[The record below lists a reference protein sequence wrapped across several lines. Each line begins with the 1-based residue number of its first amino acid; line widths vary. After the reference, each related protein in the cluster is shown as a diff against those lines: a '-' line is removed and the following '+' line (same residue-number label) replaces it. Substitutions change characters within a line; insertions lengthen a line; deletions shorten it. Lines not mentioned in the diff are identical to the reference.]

1 MEILHF
7 LEKIGLSLNES
18 KAYLALL
25 KNSELKVGDIIKET
39 QIPQSKIYAILERLL
54 EKNLISYKLK
64 GNIKY
69 FSANSTK
76 NLFSLLEEKEERIL
90 EEKQL
95 LEKNLPYLNIL
106 NEEEKTT
113 VELFEGLNGLRT
125 AYKILLENT
134 SSSSILKYYYPY
146 SNFNSQLDNFLK
158 TIWVEYNGPEYSTK
172 GILHS
177 DIKKTAKFKKMGE
190 SPDFKFAK
198 FPLPGLID
206 IIDGKTLIISWEENP
221 SAILINSKKIT
232 KSFENYFDS
241 IWNISMN

>member
-54 EKNLISYKLK
+54 EKNLISYTQK

-69 FSANSTK
+69 FMANSTK
-76 NLFSLLEEKEERIL
+76 NLYSLLEEKEEKLL
-90 EEKQL
+90 EEKEL
-95 LEKNLPYLNIL
+95 LEENLPYLNIL

-113 VELFEGLNGLRT
+113 IELFEGLNGLKT

-134 SSSSILKYYYPY
+134 SSNSILKYYYPY
-146 SNFNSQLDNFLK
+146 PDFNSELDNFLK
-158 TIWVEYNGPEYSTK
+158 TIWTQYNGPEFVTK
-172 GILHS
+172 GIMHQ
-177 DIKKTAKFKKMGE
+177 DIKKTSKFQKMGE
-190 SPDFKFAK
+190 SPDFKFVK

-206 IIDGKTLIISWEENP
+206 IIDNKTLIITWSETP
-221 SAILINSKKIT
+221 SAILINSRKIT
-232 KSFENYFDS
+232 QGFEDYFDS
-241 IWNISMN
+241 IWEIARN